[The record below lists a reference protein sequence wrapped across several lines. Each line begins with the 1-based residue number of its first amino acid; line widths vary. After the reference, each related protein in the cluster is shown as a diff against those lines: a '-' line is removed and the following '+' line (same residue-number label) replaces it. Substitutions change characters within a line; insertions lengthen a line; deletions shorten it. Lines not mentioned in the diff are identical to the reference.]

1 MNAMPMND
9 EHKRRRARNIALA
22 VVLFALVV
30 LFYSITI
37 VRMGGGAH

>member
-1 MNAMPMND
+1 MSAMSQQD

-37 VRMGGGAH
+37 VRMGGAH

>member
-1 MNAMPMND
+1 MIAMSQQD
-9 EHKRRRARNIALA
+9 AHKRRRARNIALA

-37 VRMGGGAH
+37 VRMGGAN

>member
-1 MNAMPMND
+1 MSAMSAHD
-9 EHKRRRARNIALA
+9 ENKRRRARNVALA

-37 VRMGGGAH
+37 VRMGGAH

>member
-1 MNAMPMND
+1 MPMHD

-37 VRMGGGAH
+37 VRMGGGAQ

>member
-1 MNAMPMND
+1 MNAMPQHD

-37 VRMGGGAH
+37 VRMGGAH